1 MRPGVGV
8 TTPVRIAPDGPVLHT
23 ATLAVRIGDVNYARH
38 LGHDALV
45 TLLHEA
51 RIGFLRAFGFEEWDV
66 EGRQTVVVDLAVRY
80 RSESFAG
87 DRLAIEVS
95 AGEVASRRAEL
106 LYRVVAVD
114 DGRVVA
120 VAMTGLMFV
129 EPTTGHV
136 GELPPRLRDL
146 LVGRVEV

>member
-1 MRPGVGV
+1 MRL
-8 TTPVRIAPDGPVLHT
+8 RIEPAGPVLHT
-23 ATLAVRIGDVNYARH
+23 AAMTVRIGDVNYARH

-51 RIGFLRAFGFEEWDV
+51 RIGFLRAFAFDEWDV
-66 EGRQTVVVDLAVRY
+66 EGRQTVVVDVAVRY
-80 RSESFAG
+80 RAEAFAG
-87 DRLAIEVS
+87 DRLQIEVS
-95 AGEVASRRAEL
+95 AGEVTSRRAEL
-106 LYRVVAVD
+106 LYRVIVAD

-129 EPTTGHV
+129 DPTTGHV